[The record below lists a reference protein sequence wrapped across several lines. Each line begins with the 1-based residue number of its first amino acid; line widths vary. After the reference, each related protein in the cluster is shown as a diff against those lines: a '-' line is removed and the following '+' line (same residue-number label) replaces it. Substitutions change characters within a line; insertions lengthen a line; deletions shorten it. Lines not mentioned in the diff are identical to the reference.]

1 MSSLVSDA
9 ATVEIIGRTPWPEMV
24 KLYQPYEVGQILMP
38 EFASCLSVKAFL
50 NMCGLKFQTE
60 LRPNAEFMSPSG
72 KVPFLQIGPLLV
84 SEFDPI
90 VAIANAKGHS
100 LSSHLTDEQRA
111 DMKAYISLVQTVLV
125 NSLHYL
131 LWLDKETLELVTKPR
146 SGSPYK
152 WPLNKI
158 IPLKK
163 KREIVKL
170 LSSAG
175 WTKKSTD
182 EVYEEVRNGCQLL
195 SDRLGDQ
202 MYFFGSKATEL
213 DAFVFGHLFTIL
225 TTSLPS
231 QQLAEIVQQHGNLA
245 ELCRRIHEEHF
256 KDLQK
261 DS

>member
-9 ATVEIIGRTPWPEMV
+9 ATVEIIGRTPWPDTV

-60 LRPNAEFMSPSG
+60 LRTNAEFMSPSG
-72 KVPFLQIGPLLV
+72 KVPFVQIGPLLV

-90 VAIANAKGHS
+90 VSVANAKGHS

-111 DMKAYISLVQTVLV
+111 DMKAYISMVQTTLV

-146 SGSPYK
+146 YGSPYK
-152 WPLNKI
+152 WPLNKF
-158 IPLKK
+158 IPLMK
-163 KREIVKL
+163 KREITRL
-170 LSSAG
+170 LSSSG
-175 WTKKSTD
+175 WAKKSSE
-182 EVYEEVRNGCQLL
+182 EVYEEVKKCCQML

-202 MYFFGSKATEL
+202 MYFFGSKETEL
-213 DAFVFGHLFTIL
+213 DAFVFGHLFTVL
-225 TTSLPS
+225 TTNLPS
-231 QQLAEIVQQHGNLA
+231 SRLAEIVQKHGNLA
-245 ELCRRIHEEHF
+245 DLCRRIHEEHF